1 MHLKKFNMSFST
13 PVAMSFLCVFAFV
26 AWCHSIPINTTYFNL
41 KLNITE
47 DNITEDNNDLKNKLH
62 PYN

>member
-1 MHLKKFNMSFST
+1 MLFST
-13 PVAMSFLCVFAFV
+13 PVAMFVCVFAFV
-26 AWCHSIPINTTYFNL
+26 AWCHSIPKNTTYFKL

-47 DNITEDNNDLKNKLH
+47 ENITEDNNDLKNKLH